1 MEKYFDVLHSCPLF
15 DQIADF
21 DMQKMLQC
29 FHAKIETYEKRQT
42 ILAEGVPANQIGI
55 VLSGSVQ
62 LIQIDYFGNRN
73 ILNSFVP
80 SQIFAEDFACAQI
93 ASLPISIVAN
103 EPCTVMLIE
112 STCILHTCNN
122 YCGYHQQLIF
132 NLMKELA
139 EKTVLCYQKIEIT
152 SKRSTR
158 DKLLTYLLLQSK
170 QANSTSFT
178 IPFNRQELADYLE
191 VERSGLSME
200 ISKLREEGILKS
212 TRSHFELLCLDF

>member
-1 MEKYFDVLHSCPLF
+1 MEKYFDVLRSCPLF
-15 DQIADF
+15 DQVSVADI
-21 DMQKMLQC
+21 QKMLQC
-29 FHAKIETYEKRQT
+29 FHAKIKTYEKRQT
-42 ILAEGVPANQIGI
+42 ILAEGTPANQIGI
-55 VLSGSVQ
+55 VLSGSAQ
-62 LIQIDYFGNRN
+62 LIQLDYLGNRN
-73 ILNSFVP
+73 ILNNIMP
-80 SQIFAEDFACAQI
+80 SQIFAEDFACAQVS
-93 ASLPISIVAN
+93 SLPVSIVAN

-112 STCILHTCNN
+112 AACILHTCSK
-122 YCGYHQQLIF
+122 YCSFHQQLIF